1 MNFFLFLRL
10 LRCFNSPGYRLTDLY
25 IQSADHLSS
34 TGGVSPFGHLRLTGC
49 LPPPR
54 SLSQAA
60 TSFIVSLSQGIHH
73 RPLLRFSHN
82 PILKDC
88 QKSFCL
94 LLCNHQRLHL
104 YFMLSD
110 LTNLFVLLKF
120 LISLEKLIT
129 FAAQH

>member
-1 MNFFLFLRL
+1 
-10 LRCFNSPGYRLTDLY
+10 
-25 IQSADHLSS
+25 
-34 TGGVSPFGHLRLTGC
+34 
-49 LPPPR
+49 
-54 SLSQAA
+54 
-60 TSFIVSLSQGIHH
+60 
-73 RPLLRFSHN
+73 
-82 PILKDC
+82 
-88 QKSFCL
+88 